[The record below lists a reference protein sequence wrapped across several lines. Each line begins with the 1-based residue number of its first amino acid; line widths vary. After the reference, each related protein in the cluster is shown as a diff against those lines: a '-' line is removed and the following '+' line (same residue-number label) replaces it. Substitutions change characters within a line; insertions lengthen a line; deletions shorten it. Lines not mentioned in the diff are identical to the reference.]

1 MRKTLVPLLLAGL
14 GVSIAIA
21 PAAQATTRDVSD
33 PTGDVTVET
42 WDASDQVTRRRDAG
56 AELDVVFMRVQH
68 TATQV
73 IVYTRYRALSVP
85 QQYGSFSY
93 GFQGNN
99 RKRAGVD
106 IMTRHAQPQGV
117 GSAWAS
123 NGRRCPFS
131 YRINYATDSVSMRI
145 SRGCLDQPKYARLS
159 QVSSSERFPFD
170 GSSVYRSDSATR
182 DGGTQEQGYASFSPW
197 VVTG

>member
-14 GVSIAIA
+14 SLSIA
-21 PAAQATTRDVSD
+21 PAAQATIRDVTD
-33 PTGDVTVET
+33 PAGDVTVET
-42 WDASDQVTRRRDAG
+42 WDASGNVTRRRDAG
-56 AELDVVFMRVQH
+56 AEVDVVFMRIQH

-73 IVYTRYRALSVP
+73 VVYTRYRELSVP

-99 RKRAGVD
+99 RKSAFVE
-106 IMTRHAQPQGV
+106 IETRHARPQGT
-117 GSAWAS
+117 GSAGTS
-123 NGRRCPFS
+123 DGRRCPFA
-131 YRINYATDSVSMRI
+131 YRINYETNSVSMRI
-145 SRGCLDQPKYARLS
+145 SRGCLAQPKYVRVS
-159 QVSSSERFPFD
+159 QVSSTERFPFD

-182 DGGTQEQGYASFSPW
+182 DGGSQEQGYVSRSPW